1 MLYKIIRK
9 NQKLG
14 EKRNPAF
21 DTNRFAKFLMY
32 FMAVYWAAILLF
44 MGVML
49 PLMFEETVPNMEPY
63 HIMNQGFIY
72 VLLADFLLRFIGQPA
87 IAQELKPYLLMPV
100 KKNRVIDT
108 FLVQS
113 GLSAPGRHRP
123 HKKRI
128 DGGF

>member
-72 VLLADFLLRFIGQPA
+72 VLLAALNDRRARKSLSP
-87 IAQELKPYLLMPV
+87 KT
-100 KKNRVIDT
+100 D
-108 FLVQS
+108 VQ
-113 GLSAPGRHRP
+113 
-123 HKKRI
+123 
-128 DGGF
+128 